1 MSTRYSVS
9 LEVTDEPGVLA
20 TIASVFAEHGVSVEL
35 VEQSVRDDARTATL
49 VIGTHQAPEAAL
61 AATVDALSSN
71 SVVTSVAS
79 VIRVEGAQRP

>member
-1 MSTRYSVS
+1 M
-9 LEVTDEPGVLA
+9 LA
-20 TIASVFAEHGVSVEL
+20 TIASVFADNGVSVEL
-35 VEQSVRDDARTATL
+35 VEQSVRGDAGTATL

-61 AATVDALSSN
+61 AATVDALASN